1 MLETWCK
8 YKLLGR
14 EYFLEVVDLKR
25 IAYFYFTK
33 NCAINKIK

>member
-25 IAYFYFTK
+25 DCLFLFYK
-33 NCAINKIK
+33 ELCDK